1 MEQELSILLI
11 EDDPDTCRNF
21 AEYIDTK
28 SDVTLIGVTN
38 NSYRAIE
45 LLKEGVPDAVILDLE
60 LNEGQGNG
68 LVFLQEFKSVS
79 IPFKPYILV
88 TTNNSSSTTYNFAR
102 KTGADFIMS
111 KHQEDYSEKRAVDF
125 LCMMKQAIQG
135 SRYAPDPAKQEGS
148 SAPSNK
154 QLMRLISLE
163 LDNVGISPKVIGYKY
178 LSEAI
183 LLILQGQPHNICETL
198 AKQYKKTDSSVERAM
213 QNAINKA
220 WRTTDIDDLLKYY
233 TARINSDKGVPTLT
247 EFIHYY
253 ANKIKNHL

>member
-1 MEQELSILLI
+1 
-11 EDDPDTCRNF
+11 
-21 AEYIDTK
+21 
-28 SDVTLIGVTN
+28 
-38 NSYRAIE
+38 
-45 LLKEGVPDAVILDLE
+45 
-60 LNEGQGNG
+60 
-68 LVFLQEFKSVS
+68 
-79 IPFKPYILV
+79 
-88 TTNNSSSTTYNFAR
+88 
-102 KTGADFIMS
+102 
-111 KHQEDYSEKRAVDF
+111 
-125 LCMMKQAIQG
+125 
-135 SRYAPDPAKQEGS
+135 
-148 SAPSNK
+148 
-154 QLMRLISLE
+154 MRLISLE